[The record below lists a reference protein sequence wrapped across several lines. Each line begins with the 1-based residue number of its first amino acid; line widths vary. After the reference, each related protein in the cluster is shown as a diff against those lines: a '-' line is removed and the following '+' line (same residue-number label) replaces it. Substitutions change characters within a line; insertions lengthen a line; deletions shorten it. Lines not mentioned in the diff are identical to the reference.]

1 MEDIDI
7 IVEEE
12 AEVVITVDTTTA
24 IVVEVPGVSAA
35 SVLTTKGDLLGY
47 STLPERHPIGA
58 DGSILTADSTET
70 RGFKWAEPAPNNIIE
85 DGNSSIEIVDEAA
98 GTITTTIDGNEIM
111 TIQNQTQPITISHEQ
126 SLLGDNSPLV
136 SINATGTSAANKGA
150 CLWLDSNRGTGAVD
164 IDVFRVDNTDGEIF
178 SIDNA
183 GNTNVKGDILP
194 IDNNSIELGSSSKT
208 ISDLHLT
215 DENGTYVTVREL
227 AKLHR
232 NYSEN
237 SATTPY
243 TVSHS
248 TSGGVWTI
256 TITADGEPDLAFTF
270 NNIVYRSSGTTLS
283 VNATSYAGTDA
294 SPNTV
299 YVYVKQSGD
308 DLFLVAS
315 NTDPRG
321 VETYYASVAQY
332 KVGTVSTSSTTIYT
346 KVEDVIEMDSIAN
359 KVYNRTFIEG
369 PIYIDGMAVTAT
381 QSNVTIGAGSYEL
394 IFETID
400 TVSKTV
406 GTDGLFIISNAGSY
420 STQTN
425 FSFTNYSSGEAI
437 SANKYYN
444 VVLGV
449 CQDGTT
455 RIHALVQSGNMV
467 AEYNNLAEAIADGYH
482 TLRTVPRDNLLKN
495 TFIPVAR
502 IIIKNDANDYLQQF
516 PNGEYYQDL
525 RTNINIGGGSS
536 GTSSP
541 LTTKGDIYTYDTD
554 NARLPVGTDG
564 YVLTADS
571 NETTGLKW
579 TTVSG
584 ASGMSDPMTTRGDM
598 IYRNSS
604 NETARLP
611 VGTADQVLTS
621 DGTDVSWQDASGGT
635 GDKIEEGDSSVE
647 VVDAGTGYID
657 ITADSNLR
665 GRIKSALPRVS
676 FGISPD
682 SPAYNFSTVHA
693 QEQTERARFSCFT
706 CINSNSYD
714 SQFVMARS
722 RGTITTPSAL
732 TDDDRIGALNF
743 SGYEGA
749 NWKYSAGV
757 FCYVDGT
764 VGTNVIPMRLEFQ
777 TSTTTEAGRA
787 SRFVVDSNGTC
798 RPGAD
803 DTYDLGSSS
812 YRWDDIYATNST
824 IQTSDRRLKENIVPS
839 ELGLDF
845 INSLTPVSYKW
856 IDNTVSGVRRYE
868 TIKDGEEVEIEEPYE
883 IENTYTRTHYGMIA
897 QDVMT
902 TISGLGIDSA
912 DFAGIIYDEEAD
924 RYGLRYNEFMAPLI
938 KAVQELSEANK
949 SLKNDINNLES
960 QQWMLLERIEALEA
974 K

>member
-111 TIQNQTQPITISHEQ
+111 TIQNQTQPITIEHDQ
-126 SLLGDNSPLV
+126 NLLGVDSPLV
-136 SINATGTSAANKGA
+136 KIKTSGASTENKG
-150 CLWLDSNRGTGAVD
+150 CILHLETTRSTLPR
-164 IDVFRVDNTDGEIF
+164 DVYLFNIENQDGVLF
-178 SIDNA
+178 GVDNA
-183 GNTNVKGDILP
+183 GQVYHEGKTIPIPTNTV
-194 IDNNSIELGSSSKT
+194 SLGSPT
-208 ISDLHLT
+208 HTYTDLYLT
-215 DENGTYVTVREL
+215 DENGTAVTVREL

-270 NNIVYRSSGTTLS
+270 NNVVYRSPGSTLS
-283 VNATSYAGTDA
+283 VDATAYAGTDA

-299 YVYVKQSGD
+299 YVYVVESGGN
-308 DLFLVAS
+308 LVLTAS

-321 VETYYASVAQY
+321 VLTYYAPVAQY

-381 QSNVTIGAGSYEL
+381 QSNVTIGAGSYGL

-400 TVSKTV
+400 TVSRTV
-406 GTDGLFIISNAGSY
+406 GTDGLFVISNTGSY

-467 AEYNNLAEAIADGYH
+467 SEYTNLADAIADEYH

-525 RTNINIGGGSS
+525 RTNIAVGGGSS

-571 NETTGLKW
+571 SEATGLKW

-584 ASGMSDPMTTRGDM
+584 ASGMTDPMTTRGDM

-635 GDKIEEGDSSVE
+635 GDKIEEGNSSVE
-647 VVDAGTGYID
+647 VVDAGTGYITMTVD
-657 ITADSNLR
+657 GNERGKLNQYGQFLVGNRAGYSNEFSGSSPLIAARAD
-665 GRIKSALPRVS
+665 GGQAIVGAM
-676 FGISPD
+676 I
-682 SPAYNFSTVHA
+682 ASTNADHWPYLDM
-693 QEQTERARFSCFT
+693 R
-706 CINSNSYD
+706 
-714 SQFVMARS
+714 RS
-722 RGTITTPSAL
+722 RGSAETPAAVQNGDRLASFAAAGYDGSGWEWTGLVGIKTDGAISNNTVPTKVTFETSETTTGGRAE
-732 TDDDRIGALNF
+732 RFAIRA
-743 SGYEGA
+743 
-749 NWKYSAGV
+749 
-757 FCYVDGT
+757 DGT
-764 VGTNVIPMRLEFQ
+764 IE
-777 TSTTTEAGRA
+777 
-787 SRFVVDSNGTC
+787 
-798 RPGAD
+798 PGSD
-803 DTYDLGSSS
+803 GSQDFGSSS
-812 YRWDDIYATNST
+812 KRWNDIYATNST
-824 IQTSDRRLKENIVPS
+824 IQTSDERLKTEIGNS
-839 ELGLDF
+839 SLGLEF
-845 INSLTPVSYKW
+845 VNSLRPVSYKW
-856 IDNTVSGVRRYE
+856 KDYTVSGTK
-868 TIKDGEEVEIEEPYE
+868 TIDIDMEKKEEVDFVEEYKF
-883 IENTYTRTHYGMIA
+883 NRFHYGMIA
-897 QDVMT
+897 QEVVT
-902 TISGLGIDSA
+902 TISGLGMTTN
-912 DFAGIIYDEEAD
+912 DFAGIIYNEEID
-924 RYGLRYNEFMAPLI
+924 NYGLRYNEFIAPLI
-938 KAVQELSEANK
+938 KAVQELSAKNEELEA
-949 SLKNDINNLES
+949 
-960 QQWMLLERIEALEA
+960 RIKALEA